1 MHSFTRHERL
11 SHCLYEQV
19 LILRVEQY
27 IAMVNRKLQD
37 EEIGRCA
44 AALHFIYFSVIHGL
58 A

>member
-27 IAMVNRKLQD
+27 IAMVNRKLEN
-37 EEIGRCA
+37 EEIGRFDA
-44 AALHFIYFSVIHGL
+44 RQFVADEKGV
-58 A
+58 